1 MNEYKRLTN
10 NNADEYDPEYD
21 FCIGCKYFGEPNGCN
36 RPNGACDNYE
46 RFIETYNRLAELE
59 DKIMNGTLVEMPCK
73 VGDTVYCVE
82 YFCNYKGCSSD
93 EQMFCCG
100 CPEMIERE
108 RRKEKFVISKKKFRL
123 QDLDRVG
130 KTLFPT
136 EEAAEARL
144 KELQEQQK

>member
-1 MNEYKRLTN
+1 MSEYKRLTEK
-10 NNADEYDPEYD
+10 D
-21 FCIGCKYFGEPNGCN
+21 
-36 RPNGACDNYE
+36 GATRVMSQWAGTSNELKIY
-46 RFIETYNRLAELE
+46 RRLAELE
-59 DKIMNGTLVEMPCK
+59 DKIMNGTLVETPCK

-93 EQMFCCG
+93 EQTFCCG
-100 CPEMIERE
+100 CHEMIERE

-144 KELQEQQK
+144 KELQENKK

>member
-1 MNEYKRLTN
+1 MNEYKRLTEK
-10 NNADEYDPEYD
+10 D
-21 FCIGCKYFGEPNGCN
+21 
-36 RPNGACDNYE
+36 GATRVMSQWAGTSNELKIY
-46 RFIETYNRLAELE
+46 RRLAELE
-59 DKIMNGTLVEMPCK
+59 DKIMNGTLVETPCK

-100 CPEMIERE
+100 CPEMLERE

-136 EEAAEARL
+136 EEAAEAWL
-144 KELQEQQK
+144 KELQEKQK